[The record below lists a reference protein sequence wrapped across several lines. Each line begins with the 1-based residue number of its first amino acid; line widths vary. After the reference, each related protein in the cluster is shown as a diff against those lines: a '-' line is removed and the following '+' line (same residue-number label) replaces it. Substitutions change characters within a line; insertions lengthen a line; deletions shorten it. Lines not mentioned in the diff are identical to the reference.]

1 MNAYEMRKLFT
12 LLEYNTA
19 ISREDFEAN
28 FHRTAERV
36 TFSFN
41 GWDGKSY
48 DGETRTARVYRTTI
62 KGYEDVRF
70 IKVGK
75 HLCYI
80 DENSDILEKATG
92 ITHKE
97 AEWLIEVQRRG

>member
-1 MNAYEMRKLFT
+1 MNPYELRKHFT
-12 LLEYNTA
+12 LLDYNTA
-19 ISREDFEAN
+19 ISREDFENN
-28 FHRTAERV
+28 FRRTAERV

-97 AEWLIEVQRRG
+97 AEWLIEVQRKG

>member
-19 ISREDFEAN
+19 ISREDFENN
-28 FHRTAERV
+28 FRRTAERV
-36 TFSFN
+36 TFTFN
-41 GWDGKSY
+41 GWDGASY
-48 DGETRTARVYRTTI
+48 SGETRTARVYRTTI

-75 HLCYI
+75 GLHYI
-80 DENSDILEKATG
+80 DEDSAVVEKATG
-92 ITHKE
+92 ESHPE
-97 AEWLIEVQRRG
+97 AEWLVDVKKA

>member
-1 MNAYEMRKLFT
+1 MRKLFT

-41 GWDGKSY
+41 GWDGNN
-48 DGETRTARVYRTTI
+48 V
-62 KGYEDVRF
+62 
-70 IKVGK
+70 
-75 HLCYI
+75 
-80 DENSDILEKATG
+80 
-92 ITHKE
+92 HKIIMSSKM
-97 AEWLIEVQRRG
+97 LKL